1 MILVI
6 LVLAAFCFFLVAV
19 LAPRGRARSGWMGA
33 LALILIASVL
43 AIAANDLSHFGLKTV
58 TTSATQRIAGVKANT
73 LLVKPI
79 GTNGK
84 NQVVVYRPNPLSSKT
99 VAAKPGV
106 TTTVQ
111 VKRGQTATLTIK
123 TKQLRYQNTFFAFLF
138 AWSGQ
143 NQQTL
148 HRAYQFTVPASW
160 QLVQQ

>member
-6 LVLAAFCFFLVAV
+6 LVLAAFIFFLVAV

-33 LALILIASVL
+33 LALILVASVL

-58 TTSATQRIAGVKANT
+58 TTSTTQRIAGVKGNA
-73 LLVKPI
+73 LLVKSI
-79 GTNGK
+79 GTNGN

-99 VAAKPGV
+99 GAAKPGV

-111 VKRGQTATLTIK
+111 VKRGQAATLTTK

-148 HRAYQFTVPASW
+148 HRTYQFTVPASW
-160 QLVQQ
+160 QLVQK